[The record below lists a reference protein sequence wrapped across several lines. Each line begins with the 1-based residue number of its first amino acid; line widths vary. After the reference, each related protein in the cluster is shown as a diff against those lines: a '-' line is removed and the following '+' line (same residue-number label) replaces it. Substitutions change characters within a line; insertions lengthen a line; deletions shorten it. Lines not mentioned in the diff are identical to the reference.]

1 MRIVFGAYGVT
12 LKVMDIFIEHMW
24 GAKLTLEFFLWNLH
38 LGEYNASSFS
48 LIPNN
53 SSSWVSAG
61 LEILPDRYVKVEEG
75 LDPRQAYCS
84 YIFHPG
90 RFQRDVI
97 DKALVVSYF
106 ANLVDAFH

>member
-1 MRIVFGAYGVT
+1 MVI
-12 LKVMDIFIEHMW
+12 
-24 GAKLTLEFFLWNLH
+24 
-38 LGEYNASSFS
+38 GEYNASSFS

-53 SSSWVSAG
+53 GSNWVTAG

-90 RFQRDVI
+90 RFQRAVI
-97 DKALVVSYF
+97 DKALIVSNTSKLTIF
-106 ANLVDAFH
+106 SRIINN